1 MSKIIDITGKKT
13 VTCTECG
20 FTIQV
25 PPRELSMEKLR
36 RMKDIKKVADL
47 LKQTGAD
54 KGALNIR
61 ILICPKCGHPLMCRD
76 EFTDA

>member
-13 VTCTECG
+13 VNCTECG

-36 RMKDIKKVADL
+36 HMRDVRKVADL
-47 LKQTGAD
+47 LKKTGAD
-54 KGALNIR
+54 KGASNIR
-61 ILICPKCGHPLMCRD
+61 ILICSNCSSVLACKD
-76 EFTDA
+76 EFTDT